1 MLLTK
6 ALESGVYLDP
16 KQLAFL
22 ADNGDTVIPAQASQE
37 ISSPAAFQTYDLD
50 AFDFDCDD
58 EPSAKAVLVENLFSY
73 DLDVLLDVLFHDTN
87 IENDISYQR
96 MFKLD
101 LEPLAPRVLNNRDSH
116 IDYIKH
122 SWEHADT
129 LWEIVKH
136 ARALRPLDSDLDSA
150 CKIV

>member
-1 MLLTK
+1 MEESLFRQFTGDKNKGILIVGHKVMLQIKVLTGKGLQEKMLLTE

-22 ADNGDTVIPAQASQE
+22 VDNGDTVIPAQASQE
-37 ISSPAAFQTYDLD
+37 ISSLAAFQTYDLD

-87 IENDISYQR
+87 IENDISYQSVQ
-96 MFKLD
+96 
-101 LEPLAPRVLNNRDSH
+101 EPQCS
-116 IDYIKH
+116 
-122 SWEHADT
+122 
-129 LWEIVKH
+129 
-136 ARALRPLDSDLDSA
+136 
-150 CKIV
+150 